1 MKWAREYFSGRKGAP
16 KMCLEILSQY
26 AKNEDNCKRGAIVF
40 VHGAYQGAW
49 CWKEFFMPY
58 FSRIG
63 YDCYA
68 LSLRGGAREK

>member
-1 MKWAREYFSGRKGAP
+1 MGQRVFLWPEGSTENVFRDSITV
-16 KMCLEILSQY
+16 C
-26 AKNEDNCKRGAIVF
+26 KNEDNCKRGAIVF
-40 VHGAYQGAW
+40 AHGAYQGAW

-68 LSLRGGAREK
+68 LSLRGAREK